1 MAQTTTTTTEKKA
14 ILGKVLVIG
23 GNGFLGHHIVK
34 LLFSSWSATVAVID
48 LKCERNRLDG
58 AQYFE
63 ADITNA
69 DAVKAVFDQFRPDI
83 VNVEGTKVIVDACLH
98 AGVKVLVYTS
108 SASIL
113 SDNKTDLRNANENFP
128 VIRAPTR
135 PTEDIVLKANRTGEH
150 NLLTA
155 AIRPAGIFGEGDGM
169 TTKHMVQIYVDGRTN
184 VQVGDNNNLFDFT
197 YVGNVAHAHLLAAL
211 RLLATYRLHPTVPLD
226 TERVDGEAFLVT
238 NDSPMYFWDFARTMW
253 RAAGRDAGLEGVW
266 KLPVDVGILLGF
278 LSERIVY
285 SSMTRYYNINKAK
298 ERLGYRPIVSLEEG
312 VNRAVQWCLED
323 NKQLGAAAAARK
335 KQQ

>member
-1 MAQTTTTTTEKKA
+1 MA
-14 ILGKVLVIG
+14 
-23 GNGFLGHHIVK
+23 
-34 LLFSSWSATVAVID
+34 
-48 LKCERNRLDG
+48 
-58 AQYFE
+58 
-63 ADITNA
+63 
-69 DAVKAVFDQFRPDI
+69 
-83 VNVEGTKVIVDACLH
+83 
-98 AGVKVLVYTS
+98 
-108 SASIL
+108 
-113 SDNKTDLRNANENFP
+113 
-128 VIRAPTR
+128 
-135 PTEDIVLKANRTGEH
+135 
-150 NLLTA
+150 
-155 AIRPAGIFGEGDGM
+155 
-169 TTKHMVQIYVDGRTN
+169 TKHMVQIYVDGRTN

-211 RLLATYRLHPTVPLD
+211 RLLATHRLHPTVPLD

-278 LSERIVY
+278 LSEVAFGIIRKPPTFNRQRIVY

>member
-14 ILGKVLVIG
+14 NLGKVLVIG

-83 VNVEGTKVIVDACLH
+83 VIHTASPAPQAESKVANDLFQKVNVEGTKVIVDACLH

-113 SDNKTDLRNANENFP
+113 SDNKTDLRNANEDFP
-128 VIRAPTR
+128 VIRAPHQTEYYSETKVRRTR
-135 PTEDIVLKANRTGEH
+135 H
-150 NLLTA
+150 HHQQQH
-155 AIRPAGIFGEGDGM
+155 PASLPSCISSF
-169 TTKHMVQIYVDGRTN
+169 
-184 VQVGDNNNLFDFT
+184 
-197 YVGNVAHAHLLAAL
+197 
-211 RLLATYRLHPTVPLD
+211 
-226 TERVDGEAFLVT
+226 VT
-238 NDSPMYFWDFARTMW
+238 SR
-253 RAAGRDAGLEGVW
+253 
-266 KLPVDVGILLGF
+266 
-278 LSERIVY
+278 
-285 SSMTRYYNINKAK
+285 
-298 ERLGYRPIVSLEEG
+298 
-312 VNRAVQWCLED
+312 
-323 NKQLGAAAAARK
+323 
-335 KQQ
+335 